1 MDLRLLLAG
10 GGGAEDSRP
19 LDALFA
25 AWTGRGGRML
35 YVPVAMDERVRS
47 YDSSYAWISSVFE
60 PLGVGEIELWT
71 ELPRGNDSGLA
82 RFDSVYIGGGNTYRL
97 LHAMRSSGFAEVLA
111 RFADRGGAVYGGS
124 AGAAVLGRDIST
136 VASMDANEV
145 GLTDTRGLDLVGGYS
160 AWCHYEP
167 GHDPE
172 IRCYVAG
179 RGEPV
184 LALPERAGVC
194 VSGEGIRAV
203 GYEPVAV
210 FRPGEDGAEIIPPGA
225 RVGGG

>member
-19 LDALFA
+19 L
-25 AWTGRGGRML
+25 
-35 YVPVAMDERVRS
+35 
-47 YDSSYAWISSVFE
+47 
-60 PLGVGEIELWT
+60 
-71 ELPRGNDSGLA
+71 
-82 RFDSVYIGGGNTYRL
+82 
-97 LHAMRSSGFAEVLA
+97 
-111 RFADRGGAVYGGS
+111 
-124 AGAAVLGRDIST
+124 
-136 VASMDANEV
+136 
-145 GLTDTRGLDLVGGYS
+145 
-160 AWCHYEP
+160 YEP

-172 IRCYVAG
+172 IMRCVAG

-184 LALPERAGVC
+184 LAVPERAGVC
-194 VSGEGIRAV
+194 VSGEEIRAI

>member
-19 LDALFA
+19 LDELFA
-25 AWTGRGGRML
+25 
-35 YVPVAMDERVRS
+35 V
-47 YDSSYAWISSVFE
+47 
-60 PLGVGEIELWT
+60 WT
-71 ELPRGNDSGLA
+71 ELPRGNYSGLA
-82 RFDSVYIGGGNTYRL
+82 RFDSVYIGGGNTYEL
-97 LHAMRSSGFAEVLA
+97 LHAMRSSGFAEAVA

-136 VASMDANEV
+136 VASMDTNGV
-145 GLTDTRGLDLVGGYS
+145 GLIDTRGLDLVGGYS

-167 GHDPE
+167 GHDPQ
-172 IRCYVAG
+172 IMRYVAG

-194 VSGEGIRAV
+194 VSGEEIRAI

-210 FRPGEDGAEIIPPGA
+210 FRPGEDRVEIVPPGA
-225 RVGGG
+225 RVWGG